1 MLTGISSGGSQRAMD
16 MRLKMQYINEIN
28 RGTGVV
34 LATGTPISNSIAEMY
49 VMQVFLQEARLR
61 QKGIYNFDAWASSFG
76 EVTTALE
83 LAPEGTG
90 YRMRTRFNKFVNLP
104 ELMQMFREVADII
117 LPEMLDIKKPKL
129 KGGKYIIVESEAS
142 EYVRERME
150 EMVARAED
158 IHNGRV
164 DPKDDN
170 MLKITGEARL
180 LGTDPRLLDLDA
192 PVSEESKLNKAVA
205 NIYQEYVDSA
215 DRKGTQIIF
224 SDIGRP
230 VPENVSPCMIIS
242 GRN

>member
-1 MLTGISSGGSQRAMD
+1 
-16 MRLKMQYINEIN
+16 
-28 RGTGVV
+28 
-34 LATGTPISNSIAEMY
+34 
-49 VMQVFLQEARLR
+49 
-61 QKGIYNFDAWASSFG
+61 
-76 EVTTALE
+76 
-83 LAPEGTG
+83 
-90 YRMRTRFNKFVNLP
+90 
-104 ELMQMFREVADII
+104 
-117 LPEMLDIKKPKL
+117 
-129 KGGKYIIVESEAS
+129 
-142 EYVRERME
+142 
-150 EMVARAED
+150 MVARAED

-224 SDIGRP
+224 PISGRP

>member
-1 MLTGISSGGSQRAMD
+1 
-16 MRLKMQYINEIN
+16 
-28 RGTGVV
+28 
-34 LATGTPISNSIAEMY
+34 MY

-150 EMVARAED
+150 EW
-158 IHNGRV
+158 
-164 DPKDDN
+164 
-170 MLKITGEARL
+170 
-180 LGTDPRLLDLDA
+180 
-192 PVSEESKLNKAVA
+192 
-205 NIYQEYVDSA
+205 
-215 DRKGTQIIF
+215 
-224 SDIGRP
+224 
-230 VPENVSPCMIIS
+230 
-242 GRN
+242 